1 MQGSRDLAPESDFG
15 LFLPTRILWMILPS
29 WLNHLNE
36 LNTNFQGNRPL
47 ISDLYDHI
55 GGLHVKVK
63 VWEDLFE
70 EAFVDEDFVPT
81 PTPATKV

>member
-1 MQGSRDLAPESDFG
+1 MQGSRDLAPKSDFC
-15 LFLPTRILWMILPS
+15 LFLSTQILWMILPS

-36 LNTNFQGNRPL
+36 LNTNFQGNKQL
-47 ISDLYDHI
+47 IADLNV
-55 GGLHVKVK
+55 GGFHVKVK

-70 EAFVDEDFVPT
+70 EAFVDEDYFPT